1 MRGNLT
7 CSFPGCER
15 HPSRGDTIIR
25 ISAKPGPFV
34 GRCSE
39 HYGPD
44 AAEAERERIRARTE
58 HDLKAAQRLA
68 DEHPEN
74 EFGVGFACG
83 FRAALSVIDKEGGTV
98 GSGNQEE
105 Q

>member
-44 AAEAERERIRARTE
+44 GEELAARDEAGL
-58 HDLKAAQRLA
+58 D
-68 DEHPEN
+68 
-74 EFGVGFACG
+74 
-83 FRAALSVIDKEGGTV
+83 AALSVIDEGKEA
-98 GSGNQEE
+98 
-105 Q
+105 